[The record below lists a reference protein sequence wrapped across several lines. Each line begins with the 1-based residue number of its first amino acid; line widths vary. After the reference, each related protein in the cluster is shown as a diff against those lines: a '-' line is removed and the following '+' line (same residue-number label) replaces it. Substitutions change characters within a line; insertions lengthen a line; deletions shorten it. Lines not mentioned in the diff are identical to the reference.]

1 MPWPIDHAAMSVRM
15 LPESALY
22 PPVRD
27 LLAGLGFIV
36 RGEVGNCDVVAMRG
50 DELVAVELKL
60 AFNAK
65 LLIQA
70 TRRQRS
76 CDSVYVAVPG
86 GSGTRDRQGMR
97 HLLHRLE
104 LGLIEVDVKS
114 EPVRAR
120 IAFHPVIQ
128 ERRRHSQQRRA
139 MLTELAGRSGDFNTG
154 GVTRVKLATAYRE
167 QALRI
172 ASILAETGPTSP
184 KHLRESG
191 AGPRTG
197 SILHANHY
205 GWFERLGHACYGL
218 TGTGRAA
225 LSHYADVV
233 SAMRLRLTDDA
244 IPPE

>member
-1 MPWPIDHAAMSVRM
+1 MPVRM
-15 LPESALY
+15 QPESALY

-36 RGEVGNCDVVAMRG
+36 RGEVGNCDVVAIRG
-50 DELVAVELKL
+50 DDLVAVELKR

-70 TRRQRS
+70 TARQRS
-76 CDSVYVAVPG
+76 CDSVYVAVPR
-86 GSGTRDRQGMR
+86 GSGSRNRQGVQ

-104 LGLIEVDVKS
+104 LGLIEVDVDS

-120 IAFHPVIQ
+120 IAFHPVLQ
-128 ERRRHSQQRRA
+128 ERRRHSQHRRA
-139 MLTELAGRSGDFNTG
+139 MLTELAGRSGDFNIG
-154 GVTRVKLATAYRE
+154 GVTRVKLTTAYRE
-167 QALRI
+167 QALHI
-172 ASILAETGPTSP
+172 ACLLAKTGPTSP
-184 KHLRESG
+184 KRLRESG

-205 GWFERLGHACYGL
+205 GWFERLGLACYGL

-225 LSHYADVV
+225 LSVYADVV
-233 SAMRLRLTDDA
+233 SAMRQGPTGDA
-244 IPPE
+244 VPPQ